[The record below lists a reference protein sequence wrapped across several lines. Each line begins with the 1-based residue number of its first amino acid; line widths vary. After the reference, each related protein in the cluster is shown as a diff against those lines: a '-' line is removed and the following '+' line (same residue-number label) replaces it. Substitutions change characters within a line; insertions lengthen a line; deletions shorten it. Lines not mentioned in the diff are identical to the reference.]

1 MKYKVAQIIPY
12 FGKWPEWIELY
23 FYSCS
28 RNPNI
33 DFIFYTDCPLPKQQ
47 YPNTIFHQCSYQRY
61 SQIVSNR
68 LCIDYHCQKP
78 YKLTDLKPFIG
89 VIHEPELRNY
99 DF

>member
-61 SQIVSNR
+61 SQIVSTTIVKSLINSPTLNHSSESSMNR
-68 LCIDYHCQKP
+68 SLEI
-78 YKLTDLKPFIG
+78 TTSG
-89 VIHEPELRNY
+89 VWEI
-99 DF
+99 